1 MNKKAILLGVLGIF
15 LLLTAAA
22 VYFLIEVKHLS
33 LIMAFLTVTSIFWA
47 ITAVVMLLF
56 RDKLYTDLKKLPTE
70 RKERILANYN
80 RQYKMYKLILWQS
93 PLYIVAIYLIYQ
105 YAPTVQLDFIN
116 IAVIAV
122 AFYLGS
128 ISSVSNKKYVIN
140 ILKEN

>member
-22 VYFLIEVKHLS
+22 VYFLIEVTHLS
-33 LIMAFLTVTSIFWA
+33 LIMAFLTVTSVFWA
-47 ITAVVMLLF
+47 IIAVVLLLL
-56 RDKLYTDLKKLPTE
+56 RDKLYNDLKKLPKE
-70 RKERILANYN
+70 RKERFLANYN
-80 RQYKMYKLILWQS
+80 RQYKIYRLILWVS
-93 PLYIVAIYLIYQ
+93 PLYIVAIILIYK

-122 AFYLGS
+122 AFYLGA
-128 ISSVSNKKYVIN
+128 ISSASNKKYLIK